1 VESVLVRGERVD
13 SKSDQEV
20 KNIEDDSTIITE
32 ESSPEIDGE
41 ISDEELQELVLEAQR
56 EALYKASIEKPNFKP
71 RHPFPKWIFWLMSI
85 MMLISTF
92 SVVFE
97 IYSIPAIDFLRT
109 SMKLSQ
115 QEDIATYKEAVVV
128 VVTEDGKGTGFSISS
143 DGTILTN
150 HHVIEGNTAITV
162 VFPDE
167 GRFTANVVNTYP
179 AVDLAVLDIDAEN
192 LPFLELADQTTFTDH
207 EPIYFIGNPL
217 SFKGIANEGRIIDYT
232 RLTDWDVPVVM
243 MEAPVYR
250 GNSGSPVINRR
261 GEVIGVVFATIKDEV
276 HGKVGLFVPIDEYY
290 NAVE

>member
-1 VESVLVRGERVD
+1 VQSVLVGGERVD
-13 SKSDQEV
+13 SKSDQNE
-20 KNIEDDSTIITE
+20 KNIEDDSSIINE

-56 EALYKASIEKPNFKP
+56 EALYKASLEKPNFKP

-179 AVDLAVLDIDAEN
+179 AVDLAVLEIDAEN
-192 LPFLELADQTTFTDH
+192 MPFLELADQTTFTDH